1 MTSIGDLFSREITR
15 DIKEVIKVD
24 DRRSVMQE
32 VEEYVPTDHI
42 AGELTE
48 ALEKFQDTINNPS
61 EEINLWIS
69 GFFGSGKSSFA
80 KVLGYLLANP
90 KIDGVEVAKRF
101 FQLHEIPKAK
111 ALLNTIHA
119 SAPTETVLLDLNT
132 SPNVC
137 RRASRSCCRC
147 IARSC
152 TRSATATTSCSPSW
166 SSNEKLFRGVWRR
179 SPQNTKQSSARSG
192 WPSAGTY
199 SPRTGRAE
207 SSMS

>member
-1 MTSIGDLFSREITR
+1 MTSIRDLFSREIAR

-24 DRRSVMQE
+24 DRQSVMQE
-32 VEEYVPTDHI
+32 VEEYIPTDHI
-42 AGELTE
+42 AGELIE

-61 EEINLWIS
+61 EEINLWVS

-90 KIDGVEVAKRF
+90 EIDGTAVADRF

-132 SPNVC
+132 SPNVLQEGEPIVLPVYRTLLHELRLQPRHRA
-137 RRASRSCCRC
+137 RRA
-147 IARSC
+147 
-152 TRSATATTSCSPSW
+152 
-166 SSNEKLFRGVWRR
+166 GV
-179 SPQNTKQSSARSG
+179 
-192 WPSAGTY
+192 
-199 SPRTGRAE
+199 RT
-207 SSMS
+207 